1 MQHSPTLFEK
11 PGSTAEVEAGDRFQ
25 PRFDAQGLIAA
36 IVTDAKTGEVVMF
49 AWMSAES
56 LALTLEQKV
65 AHFWS
70 RSRNKLWRKGEESGN
85 VLDVVEIRTDC
96 DQDALLV
103 KVNVRG
109 AGVVGRTRSVADGT
123 GSAVHPETSHITAGD
138 PRTLAC
144 TRNA

>member
-1 MQHSPTLFEK
+1 MSEIPREIQLGQSSHMQHSPNLFAK
-11 PGSTAEVEAGDRFQ
+11 PGSTAEVETGDRFQ

-85 VLDVVEIRTDC
+85 VHDVVEIRTDC

-109 AGVVGRTRSVADGT
+109 AGVVCHT
-123 GSAVHPETSHITAGD
+123 GATG
-138 PRTLAC
+138 C
-144 TRNA
+144 F

>member
-1 MQHSPTLFEK
+1 MQHTSTLFA
-11 PGSTAEVEAGDRFQ
+11 PRGTTAEIEAGDRFQ
-25 PRFDAQGLIAA
+25 PHFDAHGLIAA

-49 AWMSAES
+49 AWMSSES
-56 LALTLEQKV
+56 LALTLETRV

-96 DQDALLV
+96 DQDALLL

-109 AGVVGRTRSVADGT
+109 AGVVCHT
-123 GSAVHPETSHITAGD
+123 GATSCFY
-138 PRTLAC
+138 RTLHGSPASGGVDLRRA
-144 TRNA
+144 TR